1 MFFPKNKIIIGAANF
16 GANYGFAGNSKN
28 INLKKVKKI
37 VTLCEGY
44 GINKIDTAMGYANSE
59 KIIGNLK
66 NDLKIITKFPYIPGS
81 RNNIKKEIILRVNN
95 SLKKLKSKKIH
106 TLIMH
111 DPEQLLSQN
120 GKVIYE
126 TLLDLKSKNIVE
138 KIGIS
143 VYDESTLLKI
153 VSLYNID
160 VVQFPCN
167 YLNRTFLSR
176 DLILKLKKKN
186 IEIHARS
193 IFLMGFL
200 LNNNF
205 KNNQYLKKWSKT
217 FEAINKWHVEN
228 KISKLES
235 CLSFIASKKY
245 IDGFIIGIDNLS
257 QVKDILKIKKLKK
270 PNFFFPAMK
279 DLNLIDTRLWKQNKI
294 LKNNKSLALW
304 NKASKTILGGNMI
317 FSKRPDLFLPNKWP
331 TYFSKSKGCKIW
343 DISGKSFHDMSLMGI
358 GTNILGYNAQK
369 VDNAV
374 KNVIKLGNLTT
385 LNCPEEVELSEKLIQ
400 LHPWADMAKLA
411 RTGGEASSV
420 SIRIARAVTG
430 KDNIA
435 FCGYHGW
442 HDWYLSAN
450 LSNSNKLNE
459 HLLPGLSARGVAS
472 NLKNTVFP
480 FLYNDLEGLKK
491 IISQKNIGTVKMEVC
506 RNELP
511 KNNFLKK
518 IRDLCTKEGI
528 VLIFDEC
535 SSGFRQSNGGLHKIY
550 NVNPDIATFGKALGN
565 GYPITAIIGKKEVME
580 AAQESFIS
588 STFWSDRIGPTAA
601 LATLAEMAKIK
612 SWNIITKKGNYL
624 RKKWTSMAKKYN
636 LNLKLYGI
644 PALSAFIVDSPRF
657 LEYKTFITQEM
668 LKKKFLASNSVYL
681 SIAHEK
687 KIIDSY
693 LYELDKI
700 FKIIGECEQG
710 RNIYSLLESPVCIS
724 GFKRLN

>member
-1 MFFPKNKIIIGAANF
+1 MLFPKNKIIIGAANF
-16 GANYGFAGNSKN
+16 GANYGFVDNPKN
-28 INLKKVKKI
+28 VSLDKVKKI

-44 GINKIDTAMGYANSE
+44 GINKIDTAMGYSDSE

-66 NDLKIITKFPYIPGS
+66 NDLKVITKFPYIPGS
-81 RNNIKKEIILRVNN
+81 RNNVKKEILLRVRS

-106 TLIMH
+106 ALVMH
-111 DPEQLLSQN
+111 DPEQLLSLN
-120 GKVIYE
+120 GRIIYE

-138 KIGIS
+138 KIGVS
-143 VYDESTLLKI
+143 VYDEISLLKI
-153 VSLYNID
+153 INLYNID

-167 YLNRTFLSR
+167 YLNRTFLNK
-176 DLILKLKKKN
+176 DLISKLKKKN
-186 IEIHARS
+186 IEIQARS
-193 IFLMGFL
+193 IFLMGSL

-228 KISKLES
+228 KISKIES
-235 CLSFIASKKY
+235 CLSFISSKKY

-257 QVKDILKIKKLKK
+257 HAKDILKIEKLKK
-270 PNFFFPAMK
+270 PKFFFPAIK
-279 DLNLIDTRLWKQNKI
+279 DLNLIDTRLWKKNEI
-294 LKNNKSLALW
+294 LKHDKGLALW
-304 NKASKTILGGNMI
+304 NKASKIILGGNMI

-369 VDNAV
+369 VDDAV

-385 LNCPEEVELSEKLIQ
+385 LNCPEEVEISEKLIQ
-400 LHPWADMAKLA
+400 LHPWADMTKLT

-420 SIRIARAVTG
+420 SIRIARAATG

-518 IRDLCTKEGI
+518 VRDLCTKKGI

-565 GYPITAIIGKKEVME
+565 GYPIAAIIGKKEVME

-624 RKKWTSMAKKYN
+624 RKKWTSMAKKYH
-636 LNLKLYGI
+636 LDLKLYGI
-644 PALSAFIVDSPRF
+644 PALSAFIIDSPRF

-668 LKKKFLASNSVYL
+668 LKKKILASNSVYL